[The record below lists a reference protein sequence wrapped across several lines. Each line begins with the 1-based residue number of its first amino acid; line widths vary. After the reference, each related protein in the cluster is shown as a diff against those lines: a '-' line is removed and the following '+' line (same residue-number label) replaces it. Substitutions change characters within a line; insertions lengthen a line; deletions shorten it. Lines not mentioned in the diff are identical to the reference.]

1 MTTYL
6 LFASLILLICLCLR
20 RLSAR
25 IGLPALFSFLL
36 LGMLFGSDS
45 PLGLSFDNYELA
57 KNISEMALLL
67 IMFFG
72 GFGTRLAEARPVLA
86 PSLLLSSLGTFVT
99 AGLCGLFCAFVFH
112 LPLLQGML
120 IGAVLASTDA
130 ASVFAVLRNK
140 NLNLKNHT
148 ASILEI
154 ESGSNDPFAYTLT
167 ILLLSLLQGEG
178 SLGGTLTLFFQQF
191 VFGTLTGLAIAFA
204 GAHLIRRFQMSS
216 TFLSVFVLGLSL
228 LSFSLADRV
237 GANAFLSVY
246 LTGIVLGN
254 VELPHKREMVA
265 FFDGLTEIAHMLL
278 FFVLGMLAAPS
289 DLLQALPAGLL
300 VALFLLLVAR
310 PIASALILKPF
321 GSSMKQIILIS
332 FAGLRGAA
340 SILFAIVAVLSYATT
355 PSMIFHIVFAVVLVS
370 VGLQGTLL
378 PKVAEKLDMIDE
390 TGDVRRSFSDYAEVS
405 EMGFLTLT
413 LTPEHPWAGE
423 AVSSITLPPGTL
435 LTLLIRGDSEI
446 VPNGG
451 TRLQAGD
458 ILLLGGLKTGDHDG
472 NLQSYALETGHAW
485 LGRRLSEI
493 ALPKDCLVVGIR
505 RDGKDLVPGGETV
518 LEDGDLLVFN
528 RPASSSGCACR
539 EVSEPA

>member
-1 MTTYL
+1 MTTFL

-25 IGLPALFSFLL
+25 VGLPALVPFLL
-36 LGMLFGSDS
+36 LGLLFGSDS
-45 PLGLSFDNYELA
+45 PFGLSFDNYELA
-57 KNISEMALLL
+57 KNISEIALLL

-72 GFGTRLAEARPVLA
+72 GFGTRLEEARPVLA
-86 PSLLLSSLGTFVT
+86 PSLLLSSAGTFAT
-99 AGLCGLFCAFVFH
+99 AGICGLFCTWVFR
-112 LPLLQGML
+112 LPLLQGLL

-130 ASVFAVLRNK
+130 ASVFSVLRNK
-140 NLNLKNHT
+140 NLNLKDHT
-148 ASILEI
+148 ASMLEV

-178 SLGGTLTLFFQQF
+178 SAGSALTLFIQQF
-191 VFGTLTGLAIAFA
+191 AFGTLTGLLIAFA
-204 GAHLIRRFQMSS
+204 GAWIIRRFQMSS

-228 LSFSLADRV
+228 LSFSVADRV

-289 DLLQALPAGLL
+289 DLLQALPAGLM

-310 PIASALILKPF
+310 PIASTLILKPF
-321 GSSMKQIILIS
+321 GASWNQILLVS

-390 TGDVRRSFSDYAEVS
+390 GGDVRRSFSDYAEVS

-413 LTPEHPWAGE
+413 LTPEHPWASE
-423 AVSSITLPPGTL
+423 TVSDITLPPGTL
-435 LTLLIRGDSEI
+435 LTLLIRSGNEI
-446 VPNGG
+446 VPNGR
-451 TRLQAGD
+451 TRLAPGD
-458 ILLLGGLKTGDHDG
+458 QLLLGGLKSGERDG
-472 NLQSYALETGHAW
+472 NLQSYTLESGHAW

-493 ALPKDCLVVGIR
+493 ALPCGCLVVGIR

-518 LEDGDLLVFN
+518 LQDGDLLVFN
-528 RPASSSGCACR
+528 RPAMRSPCACSKAG
-539 EVSEPA
+539 ETA